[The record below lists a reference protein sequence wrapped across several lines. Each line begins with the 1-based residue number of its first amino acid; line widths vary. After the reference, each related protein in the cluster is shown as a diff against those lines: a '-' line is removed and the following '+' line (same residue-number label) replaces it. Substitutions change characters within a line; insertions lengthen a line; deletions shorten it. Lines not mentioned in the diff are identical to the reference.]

1 MTALKVAPVDGTV
14 VAYLKPLLTGVTV
27 ATQTPPTVPAK
38 FAHVVLAGGG
48 GRRDLVLHD
57 ATVAVEAWAD
67 TYALAA
73 DLMATID
80 AHMNNARFAST
91 VIRDVQSFGAPVSLP
106 LPDSPK
112 FRLTATYQ
120 VTVRASAL

>member
-1 MTALKVAPVDGTV
+1 MSALKVAPVDATV

-27 ATQTPPTVPAK
+27 ATQTPTTIPAK

-48 GRRDLVLHD
+48 GRRELVLHD

-73 DLMATID
+73 DLMALID
-80 AHMNNARFAST
+80 AHMLNARFAST
-91 VIRDVQSFGAPVSLP
+91 VIRDVQSFGAPVSLS